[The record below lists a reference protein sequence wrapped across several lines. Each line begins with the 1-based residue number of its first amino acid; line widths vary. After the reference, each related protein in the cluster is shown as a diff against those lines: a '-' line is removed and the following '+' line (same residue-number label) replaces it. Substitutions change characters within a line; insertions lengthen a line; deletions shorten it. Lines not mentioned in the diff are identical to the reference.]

1 MALSLLCVY
10 ILYIEGLTM
19 WTVMF
24 AAHISRQSWGNRI
37 EFEKKNVSKAE
48 KSVINYFTG

>member
-1 MALSLLCVY
+1 
-10 ILYIEGLTM
+10 M

-37 EFEKKNVSKAE
+37 EFEKNISKAE